1 MSVRRSVLLLAS
13 LLTALAVA
21 VTVRAELTADHKKEL
36 TTLTTALNK
45 VNGMVGKKQ
54 FDEAEA
60 LIKETEER
68 VAKIA
73 EEAGIEKDDKALTR
87 INGSIEKFK
96 GSVDKVK
103 NKGKKPEAISFT
115 KDVAPIITKNCV
127 GCHGVARAS
136 ANLNLENF
144 AGWRKGGK
152 TGAVLAAGNPTG
164 SLIMRAVMA
173 PIAQG
178 GMPKD
183 GSPLDKEDIQKI
195 GTWIGQGASFDGEAE
210 DVVLGKL
217 RTKAKAMEV
226 DSKIVINKPKGTE
239 TVSFT
244 KDIAPWFTNLCL
256 NCHSGN
262 NPRGGLSLV
271 TFEDMMRGGDS
282 GSVIIPGD
290 KQNSRLFRLV
300 GGLENPRMPQG
311 QARITRQNYNDLVK
325 WFEEGNVFDGGDI
338 RKPLRDLVP
347 SDAELA
353 AAKMNSLS
361 NSELESMR
369 RAAAEEAFRKALPND
384 TRAAAEGAEVMVI
397 GNVPEARLKQ
407 VETWATTQMT
417 SLRKSFG
424 VQSAPAIRGKLAVY
438 LVKDKF
444 GFDEV
449 VLAATGRQSAKEL
462 HGTNNVTENLT
473 QAYVIVED
481 VGDEPTADSPGLKA
495 NVIDQV
501 TEAFLRRNRPDMPN
515 WLLKGMGLSSAAS
528 GEPNNPW
535 FRSLK
540 SEASLLAPSLQPDEL
555 FNDAS
560 YSPGTVGAM
569 GYTLVEYMLTAGGGP
584 AKFVPFVKALE
595 GGQSPV
601 AALKAV
607 YNTDPPQIARGY
619 AASLR
624 GAGGK

>member
-1 MSVRRSVLLLAS
+1 MLLCAS
-13 LLTALAVA
+13 LLAALAVA
-21 VTVRAELTADHKKEL
+21 VNVRAELTADHKKEL
-36 TTLTTALNK
+36 STLTTALNK

-68 VAKIA
+68 IAKIA
-73 EEAGIEKDDKALTR
+73 EEAEIQKDDKALTR

-96 GSVDKVK
+96 GSVDRAK
-103 NKGKKPEAISFT
+103 NKGKKPEQVSFT
-115 KDVAPIITKNCV
+115 ATVAPIITKNCV

-164 SLIMRAVMA
+164 SLIMRAITA

-183 GSPLDKEDIQKI
+183 GSPLDKEDVQRI
-195 GTWIGQGASFDGEAE
+195 GMWIAQGASFDGEAE

-217 RTKAKAMEV
+217 RTKAKALEI
-226 DSKIVINKPKGTE
+226 DSKIVVNKPKGTE

-262 NPRGGLSLV
+262 TPRGGLSLV
-271 TFEDMMRGGDS
+271 TFEEMMRGGDS

-290 KQNSRLFRLV
+290 KENSRLFRLV

-311 QARITRQNYNDLVK
+311 QGRITKQNYLDLVK
-325 WFEEGNVFDGGDI
+325 WFEEGNVYDGGDI
-338 RKPLRDLVP
+338 RKPIRDLVP

-384 TRAAAEGAEVMVI
+384 KHTAVDGPEVMVI
-397 GNVPEARLKQ
+397 GNTTDARLKQ

-424 VQSAPAIRGKLAVY
+424 VQSAPAIRGKLAIY

-462 HGTNNVTENLT
+462 HGTNVVTENLT
-473 QAYVIVED
+473 QAYVVLED

-495 NVIDQV
+495 NVVDQV
-501 TEAFLRRNRPDMPN
+501 TEAFLRRGRPDMPN
-515 WLLKGMGLSSAAS
+515 WLLKGMGLASAAS
-528 GEPNNPW
+528 AEPNNPW

-569 GYTLVEYMLTAGGGP
+569 GYTLVEFMLTGGGP
-584 AKFVPFVKALE
+584 AKFVPFVKAIE
-595 GGQSPV
+595 GGQSPT

-624 GAGGK
+624 GAASK